1 MRKSNKEA
9 FDDAWRQVKIA
20 KNEAPPF
27 YQQGYEQSMQ
37 TDMMQRMKSFI
48 QESMLSELA
57 AHLESLEL
65 DYTTEQLM
73 DEFGLS
79 PSDIDSN
86 IVSLMEDVRNNLEQ
100 KVRFL
105 K

>member
-1 MRKSNKEA
+1 MNNKKA
-9 FDDAWRQVKIA
+9 FEDAWRQVKIA
-20 KNEAPPF
+20 KNEDPPLH
-27 YQQGYEQSMQ
+27 QRGYEQSMQ

-65 DYTTEQLM
+65 DYTIEQLM
-73 DEFGLS
+73 DEFGFA

-86 IVSLMEDVRNNLEQ
+86 IMSLMEDVRNDLEQ

>member
-1 MRKSNKEA
+1 MNNKKA
-9 FDDAWRQVKIA
+9 FEDAWRQVKIA
-20 KNEAPPF
+20 KNEDPPF
-27 YQQGYEQSMQ
+27 INKGMNSMK
-37 TDMMQRMKSFI
+37 TDRMLGMRTFI

-65 DYTTEQLM
+65 DYTIEQLM
-73 DEFGLS
+73 DEFGLA